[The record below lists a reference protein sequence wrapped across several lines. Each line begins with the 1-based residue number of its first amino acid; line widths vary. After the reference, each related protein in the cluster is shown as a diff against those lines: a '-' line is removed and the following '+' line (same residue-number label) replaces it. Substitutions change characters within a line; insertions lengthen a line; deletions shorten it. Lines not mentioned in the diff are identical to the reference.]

1 MDEQENYLAKL
12 RSDLMVMG
20 GVVSAGDAFED
31 NPNVVEKGSFRTN
44 LTAAEQFLLN
54 LFSTFVITLVDE
66 FKNRDLTAFDQMLK
80 QIAGLFVG
88 LVHGILKLSSER
100 NSANGPMF
108 RAPQIVKPSTIAKG
122 GAFGFIS
129 HHMEQEER
137 YLSTFDIKEKDQ
149 VET

>member
-20 GVVSAGDAFED
+20 GVVSAGVTFED

-88 LVHGILKLSSER
+88 LVHGILKLSSEKFGEWS
-100 NSANGPMF
+100 NVQSATDCKAINHSQMRSVWFHFSSYGTG
-108 RAPQIVKPSTIAKG
+108 RTV
-122 GAFGFIS
+122 FI
-129 HHMEQEER
+129 
-137 YLSTFDIKEKDQ
+137 Y
-149 VET
+149 V